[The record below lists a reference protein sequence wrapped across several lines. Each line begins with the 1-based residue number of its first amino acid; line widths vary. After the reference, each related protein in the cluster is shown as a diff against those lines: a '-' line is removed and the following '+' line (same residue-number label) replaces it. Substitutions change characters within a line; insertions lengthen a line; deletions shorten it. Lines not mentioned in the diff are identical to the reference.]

1 MRHFCLYLTI
11 RLIFTCPSGL
21 YFWVYLPTRLI
32 FLRLTAHQVNF
43 LPAHQVN
50 LSKFTWP
57 VPIRLIFLSLP
68 AHQVVSICKDDTGE
82 TLLNSVHTVSP
93 EVITVGVIDFHL
105 RRRESSLYKSL
116 FSGDSPRHVVAPSS
130 PFPQPTEALSPPLS
144 PPSPQVRPSAPQAS
158 LAAFS
163 QTAPAARAQ
172 SKIVEG
178 LITKNLVIG
187 LPTLFGFC

>member
-1 MRHFCLYLTI
+1 MRHFCLYLPI

-82 TLLNSVHTVSP
+82 TLLNSVHTVPP

-116 FSGDSPRHVVAPSS
+116 FWAIDLAMWSPLRV
-130 PFPQPTEALSPPLS
+130 PFPNQLKHFL
-144 PPSPQVRPSAPQAS
+144 
-158 LAAFS
+158 L
-163 QTAPAARAQ
+163 
-172 SKIVEG
+172 
-178 LITKNLVIG
+178 
-187 LPTLFGFC
+187 LFHFLHLR